1 MECVGKG
8 KEEEKDEW
16 ECVIIRRIVK
26 EERGKKRKGK
36 NGEELL
42 TKWLKKMEVW
52 ETVLKPSETR
62 EMFPKSVRET

>member
-1 MECVGKG
+1 M
-8 KEEEKDEW
+8 
-16 ECVIIRRIVK
+16 K